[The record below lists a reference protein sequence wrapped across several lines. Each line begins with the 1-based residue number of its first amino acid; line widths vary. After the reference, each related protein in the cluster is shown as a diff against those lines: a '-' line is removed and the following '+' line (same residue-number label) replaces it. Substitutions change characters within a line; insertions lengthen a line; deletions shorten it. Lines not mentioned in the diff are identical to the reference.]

1 MLAKDKVE
9 EADDRRVAAMIASDV
24 DQLNSLFSDALLW
37 VHASG
42 KVDTKTTMLEQVAS
56 GSMRCFSIE
65 RSGVVIRLFGN
76 VAVSTGVIDM
86 DAQVGSLRKKGRS
99 CVTGVWLEDGDTIRL
114 ISWQSAR
121 LQ

>member
-76 VAVSTGVIDM
+76 VAVSTGVVDM
-86 DAQVGSLRKKGRS
+86 DAQVGGLRKKGKS
-99 CVTGVWLEDGDTIRL
+99 CVTGVWLEDEDKIRL

-121 LQ
+121 LH